1 MLHLVQCDDY
11 GCRTMDK
18 KSDSWRFR
26 KEIDISTLV
35 TIIIFALGLILWA
48 TKLES
53 KVDKLDV
60 LTESQLIT
68 LEKRLDRIESKL
80 DRVIAN
86 Q

>member
-1 MLHLVQCDDY
+1 
-11 GCRTMDK
+11 MDK

-26 KEIDISTLV
+26 KEIDILTLV
-35 TIIIFALGLILWA
+35 TIVIFALGLILWA

-53 KVDKLDV
+53 KVDQLDV
-60 LTESQLIT
+60 LTESQLMT

>member
-11 GCRTMDK
+11 GCRPMDK
-18 KSDSWRFR
+18 KSASWRFR

-35 TIIIFALGLILWA
+35 TIIVFALGLILWA

>member
-1 MLHLVQCDDY
+1 
-11 GCRTMDK
+11 MDK

-53 KVDKLDV
+53 KVDQLDV
-60 LTESQLIT
+60 LTENQLMT

>member
-1 MLHLVQCDDY
+1 
-11 GCRTMDK
+11 MDK

-26 KEIDISTLV
+26 KEIDISTLI
-35 TIIIFALGLILWA
+35 TIVIFALGLILWA

-53 KVDKLDV
+53 KVDHLDV
-60 LTESQLIT
+60 LTENQLMT

>member
-1 MLHLVQCDDY
+1 
-11 GCRTMDK
+11 MDK

-35 TIIIFALGLILWA
+35 TFIIFALGLILWA

-60 LTESQLIT
+60 LTESQLMT

>member
-1 MLHLVQCDDY
+1 
-11 GCRTMDK
+11 MDK

-26 KEIDISTLV
+26 KEIDISTLI
-35 TIIIFALGLILWA
+35 TIVIFALGLILWA

-53 KVDKLDV
+53 KVDQLDV
-60 LTESQLIT
+60 LTENQLMT

>member
-1 MLHLVQCDDY
+1 
-11 GCRTMDK
+11 MDK

-53 KVDKLDV
+53 KVDQLDV
-60 LTESQLIT
+60 LTESQLMT
-68 LEKRLDRIESKL
+68 LEKRLERIESKL